1 MRNPFNRDPVLT
13 LNLIAALIYAAG
25 LIFANLTVEVQGW
38 LNAIAV
44 LVVNLIAAGL
54 VRAEEWVPIVTG
66 LFKAMIALVIALGL
80 NLSPETQ
87 TAIMFIVT
95 AALAFLARTQVVAPV
110 DVNGR
115 PVPRGTPALAA

>member
-1 MRNPFNRDPVLT
+1 MKNPFGRDPVLT
-13 LNLIAALIYAAG
+13 LNVIAALIYGAG
-25 LIFANLTVEVQGW
+25 LLFSLSTEVQGW

-44 LVVNLIAAGL
+44 LVLNLIAAGF
-54 VRAEEWVPIVTG
+54 VRAEEWVPIFTG
-66 LFKAMIALVIALGL
+66 LFKALIALVIALGL

-87 TAIMFIVT
+87 AAVMFLVTAI
-95 AALAFLARTQVVAPV
+95 LAFVARSQVVAPV